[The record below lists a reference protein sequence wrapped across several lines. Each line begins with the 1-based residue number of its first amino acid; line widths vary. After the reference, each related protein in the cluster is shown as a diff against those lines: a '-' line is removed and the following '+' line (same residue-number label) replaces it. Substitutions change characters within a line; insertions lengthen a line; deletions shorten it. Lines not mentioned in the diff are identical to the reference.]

1 MAKEIRYRRTG
12 YVREYYQ
19 VNWTEADYKS
29 LLQWLENKTEP
40 HNVARYNVLKELSF
54 DDIVAIFNDEKD
66 DISYELPCSSRNH
79 TWTYTEYVS
88 DFIRGEI
95 QEDAWNMGC
104 YDSECY
110 DSEDSIE
117 IEEIED

>member
-1 MAKEIRYRRTG
+1 MAKEIKYFRTE

-19 VNWTEADYKS
+19 VNWTEADYKN

-40 HNVARYNVLKELSF
+40 HNVARYNVLKKLSF

-66 DISYELPCSSRNH
+66 DISYELTCGSGDH

-88 DFIRGEI
+88 DFIREQI

-104 YDSECY
+104 YDSQCF

-117 IEEIED
+117 IEG